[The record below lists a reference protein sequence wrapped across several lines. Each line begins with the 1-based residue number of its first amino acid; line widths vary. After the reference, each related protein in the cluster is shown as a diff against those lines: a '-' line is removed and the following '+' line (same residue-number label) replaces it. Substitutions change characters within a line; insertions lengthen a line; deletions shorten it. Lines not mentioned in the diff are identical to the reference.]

1 MRGGRYSNRRRSA
14 DVDES
19 LFGNTRSQILK
30 KAGRRASRRREQNQ
44 IADST
49 PIILRSAD
57 ITRMKKSSERK
68 SPAQLQRER
77 EEIKRQ
83 RQEEMQHAYDRKME
97 MIRQEEE
104 RKKNLPPSKLDMI
117 KLQEDEVIKQ
127 RAQVLLDEKE
137 DEVKVMNQM
146 MQYAQTVTI
155 RDQQLKEAREV
166 RRIRQLEEKKVDMQ
180 MELDRI
186 RGVKELNERERV
198 RRQKHRDDCKHILVQ
213 IAERKKQRERDREL
227 KRQEQ
232 EKIKQRA
239 KELEEEEQ
247 IFLEMKRIEGKK
259 LLADVLEANRLALEI
274 KKQNKLREIEEEKK
288 IHEYLEA
295 KAARE
300 QAHEEEKARIA
311 AKKEREC
318 AMLRAQ
324 QKKIADNRAAIDQL
338 RAKRDAE
345 ATERKA
351 RERELREAAERKRRQ
366 AELMEFNRLQALA
379 RKQTLANEEAVD
391 RAEFERNNVHLTRE
405 LARFNADKKRRHDA
419 RIANRNQIQE
429 QIVEREKKRRES
441 LKRFIESGKEA
452 VRDNEIHIK
461 KLNRI
466 KKEKV
471 EELKRM
477 GVPSK
482 YCAELLHHDPE
493 KSILND
499 YRRKGW

>member
-1 MRGGRYSNRRRSA
+1 MRGRYSNRSRNA

-19 LFGNTRSQILK
+19 LFGNTRSQRLR
-30 KAGRRASRRREQNQ
+30 KAGRRASRRTPQ
-44 IADST
+44 IVDST
-49 PIILRSAD
+49 PIVLRRSE
-57 ITRMKKSSERK
+57 ISRMKKSSERK

-77 EEIKRQ
+77 EELKRQ
-83 RQEEMQHAYDRKME
+83 RQEEMQSAYDRKME

-104 RKKNLPPSKLDMI
+104 RKRNLPPSKLDML
-117 KLQEDEVIKQ
+117 KLQENEEIMQ
-127 RAQVLLDEKE
+127 RAQILLDEKE
-137 DEVKVMNQM
+137 EEVKVMNQM

-155 RDQQLKEAREV
+155 RDQQLKEAREL
-166 RRIRQLEEKKVDMQ
+166 RRIRELEEKKVDMQ

-186 RGVKELNERERV
+186 RGVNELNERERV

-232 EKIKQRA
+232 EKIKERA
-239 KELEEEEQ
+239 RFLEEEEQ
-247 IFLEMKRIEGKK
+247 RFLEMKRIEGKK

-288 IHEYLEA
+288 IQEYLEA

-311 AKKEREC
+311 AKREREC

-324 QKKIADNRAAIDQL
+324 QKKIADNRAAIDAL

-391 RAEFERNNVHLTRE
+391 RVEFERNNVHLTRE

-419 RIANRNQIQE
+419 RISNRNQIQE
-429 QIVEREKKRRES
+429 QIVEREKKR
-441 LKRFIESGKEA
+441 
-452 VRDNEIHIK
+452 
-461 KLNRI
+461 
-466 KKEKV
+466 
-471 EELKRM
+471 
-477 GVPSK
+477 
-482 YCAELLHHDPE
+482 
-493 KSILND
+493 
-499 YRRKGW
+499 

>member
-1 MRGGRYSNRRRSA
+1 M
-14 DVDES
+14 
-19 LFGNTRSQILK
+19 
-30 KAGRRASRRREQNQ
+30 
-44 IADST
+44 
-49 PIILRSAD
+49 
-57 ITRMKKSSERK
+57 
-68 SPAQLQRER
+68 
-77 EEIKRQ
+77 
-83 RQEEMQHAYDRKME
+83 
-97 MIRQEEE
+97 
-104 RKKNLPPSKLDMI
+104 
-117 KLQEDEVIKQ
+117 
-127 RAQVLLDEKE
+127 
-137 DEVKVMNQM
+137 
-146 MQYAQTVTI
+146 TI
-155 RDQQLKEAREV
+155 RDQQLKEAREL
-166 RRIRQLEEKKVDMQ
+166 RRIRELEEKKVDMQ

-186 RGVKELNERERV
+186 RGVNELNERERV

-232 EKIKQRA
+232 EKIKERA
-239 KELEEEEQ
+239 RFLEEEEQ
-247 IFLEMKRIEGKK
+247 RFLEMKRIEGKK

-288 IHEYLEA
+288 IQEYLEA

-324 QKKIADNRAAIDQL
+324 QKKIADNRAAIDAL

-351 RERELREAAERKRRQ
+351 REREYREAAERKRRQ

-391 RAEFERNNVHLTRE
+391 RVEFERNNVHLTRE

-452 VRDNEIHIK
+452 VRDNERHMK

-493 KSILND
+493 RSILND
-499 YRRKGW
+499 YKRKGW